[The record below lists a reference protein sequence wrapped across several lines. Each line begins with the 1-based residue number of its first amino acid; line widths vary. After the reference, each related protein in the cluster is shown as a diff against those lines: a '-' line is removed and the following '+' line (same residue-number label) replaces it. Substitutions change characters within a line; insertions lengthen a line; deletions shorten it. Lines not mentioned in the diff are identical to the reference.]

1 MYNAH
6 REIFRL
12 LTIRKKLFSNTLSA
26 YKRDLIQYNN
36 FIIENN
42 GNLEIEN
49 ADYKI
54 IRSWIVSLVSSN
66 ISNRSINRKVSS
78 LKSFY
83 KFLIK
88 TDTIKSSP
96 LKAHSPLKQSKKI
109 QVPFSQEEINSLLD
123 SDFFT
128 NDYKGVLQK
137 SIIAFFY
144 FTGVRRI
151 ELINIKESDISL
163 ESSTIKVMG
172 KRSKER
178 IIPILPKLKKSLK
191 YYREIKSKY
200 NGNTSPEYLF
210 ISKNGKQLSEKFVY
224 RTVNEYFKLVSPKIK
239 KAPHVLRHSF
249 ATHLINE
256 GADINSVKELL
267 GHSSLSATQVYSHTS
282 MERIKEVF
290 KNSHPR
296 AK

>member
-1 MYNAH
+1 MLIEKFLDYLQLEKNYS
-6 REIFRL
+6 
-12 LTIRKKLFSNTLSA
+12 SNTLSA
-26 YKRDLIQYNN
+26 YKRDLAQYNK

-54 IRSWIVSLVSSN
+54 IRSWIVSMVNSN

>member
-1 MYNAH
+1 MLIEKFLDYLQFEKNYS
-6 REIFRL
+6 
-12 LTIRKKLFSNTLSA
+12 SNTLNA
-26 YKRDLIQYNN
+26 YKRDLIQYNKFVAEYN
-36 FIIENN
+36 DKLKIEEVN
-42 GNLEIEN
+42 
-49 ADYKI
+49 YKI
-54 IRSWIVSLVSSN
+54 IRSWIVTMVNNN

-83 KFLIK
+83 NFLIK
-88 TDTIKSSP
+88 TETINSSP
-96 LKAHSPLKQSKKI
+96 LKAHTPLKQSKKI
-109 QVPFSQEEINSLLD
+109 QVPFSQDEINSLLD

-128 NDYKGVLQK
+128 NDYRGILQK
-137 SIIAFFY
+137 TIIAFFY

-151 ELINIKESDISL
+151 ELITLKESDVNI
-163 ESSTIKVMG
+163 ESSTVKIMG

-178 IIPILPKLKKSLK
+178 IIPILPKLKKAIIFFN
-191 YYREIKSKY
+191 EIKFKFHDQ
-200 NGNTSPEYLF
+200 TSSEYFF

>member
-1 MYNAH
+1 MLIEKFLDYLQFEKNYS
-6 REIFRL
+6 
-12 LTIRKKLFSNTLSA
+12 SNTLNA
-26 YKRDLIQYNN
+26 YKRDLTQYNKFVVDYN
-36 FIIENN
+36 DKIKIEKVN
-42 GNLEIEN
+42 
-49 ADYKI
+49 YKI
-54 IRSWIVSLVSSN
+54 IRSWIVKMVNNN

-83 KFLIK
+83 NFLIK
-88 TDTIKSSP
+88 TETINSSP
-96 LKAHSPLKQSKKI
+96 LIAHTPLKQSKKI
-109 QVPFSQEEINSLLD
+109 QVPFSQDEINSLLD

-128 NDYKGVLQK
+128 NDYRGILRKT
-137 SIIAFFY
+137 IISFFY

-151 ELINIKESDISL
+151 ELITLKESDVNI
-163 ESSTIKVMG
+163 ESSTVKILG

-178 IIPILPKLKKSLK
+178 IIPILPKLKKAIIF
-191 YYREIKSKY
+191 YNEIKFKFH
-200 NGNTSPEYLF
+200 NQTSSDYFF

-224 RTVNEYFKLVSPKIK
+224 RTVSEYFNLVSPKLK

>member
-1 MYNAH
+1 MLIEKFLDYLQLEKNYS
-6 REIFRL
+6 
-12 LTIRKKLFSNTLSA
+12 SNTLSA
-26 YKRDLIQYNN
+26 YKRDLIQYNK
-36 FIIENN
+36 FIVENN
-42 GNLEIEN
+42 CNLEIEN

-54 IRSWIVSLVSSN
+54 IRSWIVSMVSSN

-88 TDTIKSSP
+88 TETIRSSP

-178 IIPILPKLKKSLK
+178 IIPILPKLKKSIK
-191 YYREIKSKY
+191 FYREIKSKLI
-200 NGNTSPEYLF
+200 GNTSFEYLF

>member
-1 MYNAH
+1 MLIEKFLDYLQLEKNYS
-6 REIFRL
+6 
-12 LTIRKKLFSNTLSA
+12 SNTLSA
-26 YKRDLIQYNN
+26 YKRDLIQYNK

-54 IRSWIVSLVSSN
+54 IRSWIVSMVNSN

-191 YYREIKSKY
+191 YYREIKSKF

>member
-1 MYNAH
+1 MLIEKFIDYLQIEKNYS
-6 REIFRL
+6 
-12 LTIRKKLFSNTLSA
+12 SNTLSA
-26 YKRDLIQYNN
+26 YKKDLIEFEN
-36 FIIENN
+36 FINENFDKYPIEHA
-42 GNLEIEN
+42 E
-49 ADYKI
+49 YKA
-54 IRSWIVSLVSSN
+54 IRLWIVELVN
-66 ISNRSINRKVSS
+66 KNLSNRSINRKVSS

-83 KFLIK
+83 KFLVK
-88 TDTIKSSP
+88 TDTIGSSP
-96 LKAHSPLKQSKKI
+96 LLAHSPLKQSKKI
-109 QVPFSQEEINSLLD
+109 QVPFSKQEINSLLD
-123 SDFFT
+123 SDSFK
-128 NDYKGVLQK
+128 NDFRGVLQK
-137 SIIAFFY
+137 TIITFFY

-151 ELINIKESDISL
+151 ELINIKESDINMD
-163 ESSTIKVMG
+163 SSTIRIMG

-178 IIPILPKLKKSLK
+178 IIPMLPKLKKSIVDYLYLRSQEFNK
-191 YYREIKSKY
+191 E
-200 NGNTSPEYLF
+200 TLEYLF
-210 ISKNGKQLSEKFVY
+210 VSRSGSQLSEKYVY
-224 RTVNEYFKLVSPKIK
+224 RTVNEYFKLVSPKVK

>member
-1 MYNAH
+1 MLIEKFLDYLQLEKNYS
-6 REIFRL
+6 
-12 LTIRKKLFSNTLSA
+12 SNTLSA
-26 YKRDLIQYNN
+26 YKRDLIQYNK

-54 IRSWIVSLVSSN
+54 IRSWIVSMVNSN
-66 ISNRSINRKVSS
+66 ISNRSINRKLSS

-109 QVPFSQEEINSLLD
+109 QVPFSQDEINSLLD

-191 YYREIKSKY
+191 YYRKIKSKY

>member
-1 MYNAH
+1 MLIEKFIDYLQIEKNYS
-6 REIFRL
+6 
-12 LTIRKKLFSNTLSA
+12 SNTLSA
-26 YKRDLIQYNN
+26 YKKDLIEFKN
-36 FIIENN
+36 FINENFDRYPIEHA
-42 GNLEIEN
+42 E
-49 ADYKI
+49 YKA
-54 IRSWIVSLVSSN
+54 IRLWIVELVN
-66 ISNRSINRKVSS
+66 KNLSNRSINRKVSS

-83 KFLIK
+83 KFLVK
-88 TDTIKSSP
+88 TDTIGSSP
-96 LKAHSPLKQSKKI
+96 LLAHSPLKQSKKI
-109 QVPFSQEEINSLLD
+109 QVPFSKEEINSLLD
-123 SDFFT
+123 SDSFK
-128 NDYKGVLQK
+128 NDFRGVLQK
-137 SIIAFFY
+137 TIITFFY

-151 ELINIKESDISL
+151 ELINIKESDINMD
-163 ESSTIKVMG
+163 SSTIRIMG

-178 IIPILPKLKKSLK
+178 IIPMLPRLKKSMIDYLYLRSQEFNK
-191 YYREIKSKY
+191 K
-200 NGNTSPEYLF
+200 NFEYLF
-210 ISKNGKQLSEKFVY
+210 VSRSGRQLSEKYVY
-224 RTVNEYFKLVSPKIK
+224 RTVNEYFKLVSPKLK

>member
-1 MYNAH
+1 MLIEKFIDYLQIEKNYS
-6 REIFRL
+6 
-12 LTIRKKLFSNTLSA
+12 SNTLSA
-26 YKRDLIQYNN
+26 YKKDLIEFKN
-36 FIIENN
+36 FINENFDKYPIEHA
-42 GNLEIEN
+42 E
-49 ADYKI
+49 YKA
-54 IRSWIVSLVSSN
+54 IRLWIVELVN
-66 ISNRSINRKVSS
+66 KNLSNRSINRKVSS

-83 KFLIK
+83 KFLVK
-88 TDTIKSSP
+88 TDTIGSSP
-96 LKAHSPLKQSKKI
+96 LLAHSPLKQSKKI
-109 QVPFSQEEINSLLD
+109 QVPFSKEEINSLLD
-123 SDFFT
+123 SDSFK
-128 NDYKGVLQK
+128 NDFRGVLQK
-137 SIIAFFY
+137 TIITFFY

-151 ELINIKESDISL
+151 ELINIKESDINMD
-163 ESSTIKVMG
+163 SSTIRIMG

-178 IIPILPKLKKSLK
+178 IIPMLPKLKKSILDYLYLRSQEFNK
-191 YYREIKSKY
+191 K
-200 NGNTSPEYLF
+200 NLEYLF
-210 ISKNGKQLSEKFVY
+210 VSRSGSRLSEKYVY
-224 RTVNEYFKLVSPKIK
+224 RTVNEYFKLVSPKVK

>member
-1 MYNAH
+1 MLIENFLEYLKVEKNY
-6 REIFRL
+6 
-12 LTIRKKLFSNTLSA
+12 SVNTLLA
-26 YKRDLIQYNN
+26 YKSDLLEFQLFIDNYNYN
-36 FIIENN
+36 FKIDKAN
-42 GNLEIEN
+42 
-49 ADYKI
+49 YKA
-54 IRSWIVSLVSSN
+54 IRSWIISMANNGL
-66 ISNRSINRKVSS
+66 SNRSINRKISS

-88 TDTIKSSP
+88 IESISISP
-96 LKAHSPLKQSKKI
+96 LLGHTPLKQSKKI
-109 QVPFSQEEINSLLD
+109 QVPFSKEEINSLLD
-123 SDFFT
+123 SEYFN

-137 SIIAFFY
+137 TLITFFY

-151 ELINIKESDISL
+151 ELINLKESDVNLSSL
-163 ESSTIKVMG
+163 TLKVVG
-172 KRSKER
+172 KGGKER
-178 IIPILPKLKKSLK
+178 VIPILPKLKESILTYQKMKSVFL
-191 YYREIKSKY
+191 IQKS
-200 NGNTSPEYLF
+200 TDFLF
-210 ISKNGKQLSEKFVY
+210 ISKFGKQLTEKFVY

-296 AK
+296 AR

>member
-1 MYNAH
+1 MLIEKFLDYLQLEKNYS
-6 REIFRL
+6 
-12 LTIRKKLFSNTLSA
+12 SNTLSA

-200 NGNTSPEYLF
+200 NGNTSSEYLF
-210 ISKNGKQLSEKFVY
+210 ILKNGKQLSEKFVY

>member
-1 MYNAH
+1 MLIEKFLDYLQFEKNYS
-6 REIFRL
+6 
-12 LTIRKKLFSNTLSA
+12 SNTLNA
-26 YKRDLIQYNN
+26 YKRDLIQYNKFVAEYN
-36 FIIENN
+36 DKLKIEEVN
-42 GNLEIEN
+42 
-49 ADYKI
+49 YKI
-54 IRSWIVSLVSSN
+54 IRSWIVTMVNNN

-83 KFLIK
+83 NFLIK
-88 TDTIKSSP
+88 TETINSSP
-96 LKAHSPLKQSKKI
+96 LKAHTPLKQSKKI
-109 QVPFSQEEINSLLD
+109 QVPFSQDEINSLLD

-128 NDYKGVLQK
+128 NDYRGILQK
-137 SIIAFFY
+137 TIIAFFY

-151 ELINIKESDISL
+151 ELITLKESDVNI
-163 ESSTIKVMG
+163 ESSTVKIMG

-178 IIPILPKLKKSLK
+178 IIPILPKLKKAIIFFN
-191 YYREIKSKY
+191 EIKFKFHDQ
-200 NGNTSPEYLF
+200 TSSDYFF

-224 RTVNEYFKLVSPKIK
+224 RTVNEYFKLVSPKLK

>member
-1 MYNAH
+1 MV
-6 REIFRL
+6 
-12 LTIRKKLFSNTLSA
+12 
-26 YKRDLIQYNN
+26 
-36 FIIENN
+36 N
-42 GNLEIEN
+42 G
-49 ADYKI
+49 K
-54 IRSWIVSLVSSN
+54 

-88 TDTIKSSP
+88 TETINSSP

-109 QVPFSQEEINSLLD
+109 QIPFSKEEINSLLD

-128 NDYKGVLQK
+128 IDYKGVLQK
-137 SIIAFFY
+137 TIIAFFY

-151 ELINIKESDISL
+151 ELISIKESDVSF
-163 ESSTIKVMG
+163 ESSTIKIMG

-178 IIPILPKLKKSLK
+178 IIPILPKLKESIKDYKEIRLK
-191 YYREIKSKY
+191 FL
-200 NGNTSPEYLF
+200 GQNTSEYLF
-210 ISKNGKQLSEKFVY
+210 ISKTKKQLSEKFVY

-256 GADINSVKELL
+256 GADLNSVKELL

-290 KNSHPR
+290 NNSHPR

>member
-1 MYNAH
+1 MLIEKFLDYLQLEKNYS
-6 REIFRL
+6 
-12 LTIRKKLFSNTLSA
+12 SNTLSA

-282 MERIKEVF
+282 MERIIEVF

>member
-1 MYNAH
+1 MLIEKFLDYLQLEKNYS
-6 REIFRL
+6 
-12 LTIRKKLFSNTLSA
+12 SNTLSA

-54 IRSWIVSLVSSN
+54 IRSWIVNLVSSN

>member
-1 MYNAH
+1 MLIEKFLDYLQLEKNYS
-6 REIFRL
+6 
-12 LTIRKKLFSNTLSA
+12 SNTLSA

-109 QVPFSQEEINSLLD
+109 QVPFSQDEINSLLD

>member
-1 MYNAH
+1 MLVEKFIDYLQLEKNYS
-6 REIFRL
+6 
-12 LTIRKKLFSNTLSA
+12 SNTLSA
-26 YKRDLIQYNN
+26 YKRDLIQYNK

-42 GNLEIEN
+42 SDLKIEK

-54 IRSWIVSLVSSN
+54 IRSWIVSMVNNNL
-66 ISNRSINRKVSS
+66 SNRSINRKVSS

-88 TDTIKSSP
+88 TDTITLSP
-96 LKAHSPLKQSKKI
+96 LKAHSPLKQSKTI
-109 QVPFSQEEINSLLD
+109 QVPFSKEEINSLLD
-123 SDFFT
+123 SDFFN

-137 SIIAFFY
+137 TIISFFY

-151 ELINIKESDISL
+151 ELISIKESDISL
-163 ESSTIKVMG
+163 ESGTIKVMG

-178 IIPILPKLKKSLK
+178 IIPILPKLKKSIK
-191 YYREIKSKY
+191 NYRDIKSKLIGQ
-200 NGNTSPEYLF
+200 NSSEYLF
-210 ISKNGKQLSEKFVY
+210 ISKNRKQLSEKFVY

-267 GHSSLSATQVYSHTS
+267 GHSSLSATQIYSHTS
-282 MERIKEVF
+282 MKRIKEVF

>member
-1 MYNAH
+1 MLIEKFLDYLQFEKNYS
-6 REIFRL
+6 
-12 LTIRKKLFSNTLSA
+12 SNTLNA
-26 YKRDLIQYNN
+26 YKRDLIQYNKFVAEYN
-36 FIIENN
+36 DKLKIEEVN
-42 GNLEIEN
+42 
-49 ADYKI
+49 YKI
-54 IRSWIVSLVSSN
+54 IRSWIVTMVNNN

-83 KFLIK
+83 NFLIK
-88 TDTIKSSP
+88 TETINSSP
-96 LKAHSPLKQSKKI
+96 LKAHTPLKQSKKI
-109 QVPFSQEEINSLLD
+109 QVPFSQDEINSLLD

-128 NDYKGVLQK
+128 NDYRGILQK
-137 SIIAFFY
+137 KIIAFFY

-151 ELINIKESDISL
+151 ELITLKESDVNI
-163 ESSTIKVMG
+163 ESSTVKIMG
-172 KRSKER
+172 KRRKER
-178 IIPILPKLKKSLK
+178 IIPILPKLKKAIIFFN
-191 YYREIKSKY
+191 EIKFKFHDQ
-200 NGNTSPEYLF
+200 TSSDYFF

>member
-1 MYNAH
+1 MLIEKFLDYLQLEKNYS
-6 REIFRL
+6 
-12 LTIRKKLFSNTLSA
+12 SNTLSA

-128 NDYKGVLQK
+128 NDYRGVLQK

-210 ISKNGKQLSEKFVY
+210 ISKNGNQLSEKFVY

>member
-1 MYNAH
+1 MLIEKFLDYLQLEKNYS
-6 REIFRL
+6 
-12 LTIRKKLFSNTLSA
+12 SNTLTA
-26 YKRDLIQYNN
+26 YKRDLIQYNK

-96 LKAHSPLKQSKKI
+96 LKAHSQLKQSKKI